1 MCPQITKE
9 KKNVNDICFY
19 VIQLRHEIGS
29 STSVNCNPSYRYSL
43 LPLEL
48 GGLACWYTQVNAMTA
63 SPQESTSSQK
73 FIRLGYGP
81 VNLLL
86 IQDRLLT
93 DRPSVLHAQF
103 RQTQLLRDH
112 DCNWLNCA
120 QKILFWSLAL

>member
-1 MCPQITKE
+1 
-9 KKNVNDICFY
+9 
-19 VIQLRHEIGS
+19 
-29 STSVNCNPSYRYSL
+29 
-43 LPLEL
+43 
-48 GGLACWYTQVNAMTA
+48 MTA
-63 SPQESTSSQK
+63 SPQESPSSQK

-93 DRPSVLHAQF
+93 DRPSTLHAQF

-120 QKILFWSLAL
+120 QKIHYSGALLSSGLVYSFHFLSLSFRRDAINYLELSPQLTPCLGNY